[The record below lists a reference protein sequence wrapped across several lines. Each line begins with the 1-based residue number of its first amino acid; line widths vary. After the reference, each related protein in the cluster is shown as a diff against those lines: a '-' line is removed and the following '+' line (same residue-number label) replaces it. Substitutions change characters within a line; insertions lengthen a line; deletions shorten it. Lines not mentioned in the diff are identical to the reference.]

1 MSSAKHSRR
10 EPADLAAARAVAQ
23 REVAKRYPAFAGV
36 EPTVTPRR
44 HTPPSEVLGRV
55 GLKRSQVVFN
65 SEQPSAEY
73 TFTFRAETHTAD
85 GHATPCVARVTV
97 DAKQR
102 VVKTTLS
109 K

>member
-10 EPADLAAARAVAQ
+10 EPPEVAAARVVAQ
-23 REVAKRYPAFAGV
+23 REVAAHYPELADV

-44 HTPPSEVLGRV
+44 HTPSGGVLGRV
-55 GLKRSQVVFN
+55 GLKRSQVVFRP
-65 SEQPSAEY
+65 EQESQAY
-73 TFTFRAETHTAD
+73 TFTFRAETHTPD
-85 GHATPCVARVTV
+85 GHTTPCVARVTV
-97 DAKQR
+97 DAQQR

>member
-1 MSSAKHSRR
+1 MSSVNHSRR
-10 EPADLAAARAVAQ
+10 EPPDVAAARAVAQ
-23 REVAKRYPAFAGV
+23 REVAKHYPELAGV

-44 HTPPSEVLGRV
+44 HTPPGKVLARV
-55 GLKRSQVVFN
+55 GLKRSQIVFRA
-65 SEQPSAEY
+65 EHADEY
-73 TFTFRAETHTAD
+73 TFTFRAETHTPD

-97 DAKQR
+97 DAQQR

>member
-1 MSSAKHSRR
+1 MSSMNHSRR
-10 EPADLAAARAVAQ
+10 EPPDVAAARAVAQ
-23 REVAKRYPAFAGV
+23 REVAEHYPALAGV

-44 HTPPSEVLGRV
+44 HMPPGNVLARV
-55 GLKRSQVVFN
+55 GLKRSQSVFRA
-65 SEQPSAEY
+65 EHAAAEY
-73 TFTFRAETHTAD
+73 TFTFRAETHTSD

-97 DAKQR
+97 DAQQR